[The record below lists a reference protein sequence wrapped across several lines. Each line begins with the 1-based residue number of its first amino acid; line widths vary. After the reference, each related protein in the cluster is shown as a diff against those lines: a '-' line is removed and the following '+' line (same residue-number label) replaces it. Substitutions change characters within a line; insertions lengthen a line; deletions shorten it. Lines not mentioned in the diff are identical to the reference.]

1 MTKQNDKKWINYH
14 ATRLNL
20 IDSLNSHLASMDK
33 VNVYNSG
40 SRTDVPLNT
49 SGDYTLMN
57 ERMGLDIIVKLIK
70 KITRD
75 TDEQRTYKDAV

>member
-1 MTKQNDKKWINYH
+1 MTKQNDKKWIHYH

>member
-20 IDSLNSHLASMDK
+20 IDSLNSHIKSMEA
-33 VNVYNSG
+33 VNVYH
-40 SRTDVPLNT
+40 
-49 SGDYTLMN
+49 N
-57 ERMGLDIIVKLIK
+57 ETNQCDSHSMRNEDMGLDIIVKIIK

>member
-33 VNVYNSG
+33 VNVYHSETNQCDSY
-40 SRTDVPLNT
+40 SMR
-49 SGDYTLMN
+49 N
-57 ERMGLDIIVKLIK
+57 EDMGLDIIVKLIK